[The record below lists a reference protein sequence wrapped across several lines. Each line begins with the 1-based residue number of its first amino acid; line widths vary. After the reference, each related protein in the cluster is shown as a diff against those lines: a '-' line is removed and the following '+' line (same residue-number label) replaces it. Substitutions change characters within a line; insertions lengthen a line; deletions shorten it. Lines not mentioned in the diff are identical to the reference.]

1 MSGEFILDDIVQFI
15 LEKIDSVAQ
24 LEAVVLLRDG
34 KHGADHS

>member
-1 MSGEFILDDIVQFI
+1 MSGEFILDDIAQFI

-24 LEAVVLLRDG
+24 LETLVLLRDG